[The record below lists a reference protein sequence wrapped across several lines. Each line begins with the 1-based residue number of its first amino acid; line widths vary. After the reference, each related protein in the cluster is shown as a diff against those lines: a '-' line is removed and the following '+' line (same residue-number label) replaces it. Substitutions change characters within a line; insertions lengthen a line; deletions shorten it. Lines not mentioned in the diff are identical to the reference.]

1 MFKSQPGVH
10 IAPVPSA
17 GATFMAIGLGLFIPL
32 FSSIVPIQKA
42 LSNNLANS
50 LNTRVSK
57 TRGSVVEI
65 TETGKQ
71 NRVPYLIFGFIS
83 VMAGISIFYLLP
95 LAILNFDIA
104 LILQIFFLLLLGM
117 ILGLTMIAFNLQ
129 RILESLIVYVLL
141 FFEKASMKLM
151 VKKNLIAHRQSNK
164 LTSIIYSLTLGC
176 IIFVVVAS
184 NLQIKEL
191 TNYSSVGNIDLSVRA
206 KFPNNMTAV

>member
-1 MFKSQPGVH
+1 
-10 IAPVPSA
+10 
-17 GATFMAIGLGLFIPL
+17 
-32 FSSIVPIQKA
+32 
-42 LSNNLANS
+42 
-50 LNTRVSK
+50 
-57 TRGSVVEI
+57 
-65 TETGKQ
+65 
-71 NRVPYLIFGFIS
+71 
-83 VMAGISIFYLLP
+83 
-95 LAILNFDIA
+95 
-104 LILQIFFLLLLGM
+104 M

-129 RILESLIVYVLL
+129 RILEILIVNVLL

>member
-1 MFKSQPGVH
+1 M
-10 IAPVPSA
+10 
-17 GATFMAIGLGLFIPL
+17 
-32 FSSIVPIQKA
+32 
-42 LSNNLANS
+42 SNNLANS

>member
-1 MFKSQPGVH
+1 
-10 IAPVPSA
+10 
-17 GATFMAIGLGLFIPL
+17 
-32 FSSIVPIQKA
+32 
-42 LSNNLANS
+42 
-50 LNTRVSK
+50 
-57 TRGSVVEI
+57 
-65 TETGKQ
+65 
-71 NRVPYLIFGFIS
+71 
-83 VMAGISIFYLLP
+83 MAGISIFYLLP

-191 TNYSSVGNIDLSVRA
+191 TNYSSVGNIDLSVKA

>member
-1 MFKSQPGVH
+1 
-10 IAPVPSA
+10 
-17 GATFMAIGLGLFIPL
+17 
-32 FSSIVPIQKA
+32 
-42 LSNNLANS
+42 
-50 LNTRVSK
+50 
-57 TRGSVVEI
+57 
-65 TETGKQ
+65 
-71 NRVPYLIFGFIS
+71 
-83 VMAGISIFYLLP
+83 MAGISIFYLLP